1 MKRIR
6 AIVRDDMFVQYVCP
20 NCDSKTLRK
29 YFNSME
35 LSFQDITCVYCGT
48 EFTASIDR
56 DQLRKTREKIPAK
69 VGFEK
74 NE

>member
-1 MKRIR
+1 MKLIKTN
-6 AIVRDDMFVQYVCP
+6 VKDDMFVHFKCP
-20 NCDSKTLRK
+20 NCSSATLRK

-35 LSFQDITCVYCGT
+35 LSFQDIKCVYCGT

-56 DQLRKTREKIPAK
+56 TQLKKTMEKIPAK
-69 VGFEK
+69 IGFER